1 MTPRMILP
9 WQKNLRILVKQSIEN
24 LKKNPVI
31 ETYVI
36 RTKYTTPL
44 RIHFTR
50 VLLIVLLT
58 YDSENRLALKIII
71 IRTLKSVFSV
81 TDWEESWSM
90 CSNINGGCFG

>member
-9 WQKNLRILVKQSIEN
+9 WQKNLKILVQQSIEN
-24 LKKNPVI
+24 LEKNPVI
-31 ETYVI
+31 RNLCNSKSIYYPLENSL
-36 RTKYTTPL
+36 YTSS
-44 RIHFTR
+44 
-50 VLLIVLLT
+50 IVLLT